1 MFLDFKAIK
10 RLASLEQVAAWL
22 FGNDIKNARVMCP
35 VNEGDKRELVLTYDK
50 GLWHCFGCKKGGDQI
65 ELVAHVC
72 QIPQKE
78 AAQHI
83 QTKFHGYTP
92 VKKGLPEDGLDYLE
106 AEHIDVQALG
116 LSPETAKELGIGYA
130 PRGTMIKRVLFP
142 LRDKQGKLL
151 GYIGFNATMTPILK
165 LPSNLCG

>member
-1 MFLDFKAIK
+1 MFIDFKAVK
-10 RLASLEQVAAWL
+10 QLASLEQVATWL
-22 FGNDIKNARVMCP
+22 GLDIKNGRTQCP
-35 VNEGDKRELVLTYDK
+35 VNEGDKRELVFTFDK

-65 ELVAHVC
+65 ELVAHVL
-72 QIPQKE
+72 QISQQE

-92 VKKGLPEDGLDYLE
+92 VKKGLPEEGLDYLA

-116 LSPETAKELGIGYA
+116 LSVETANELGIGYA

-142 LRDKQGKLL
+142 LRDRSGKLL
-151 GYIGFNATMTPILK
+151 GYIGFSASMTPILK
-165 LPSNLCG
+165 LPSNLCE

>member
-22 FGNDIKNARVMCP
+22 GLDIKNGRAQCP
-35 VNEGDKRELVLTYDK
+35 VNEGGKRELVLTYDK
-50 GLWHCFGCKKGGDQI
+50 GMWYCFGCKKGGDQI
-65 ELVAHVC
+65 ELVSHVC
-72 QIPQKE
+72 QIDQKQ

-92 VKKGLPEDGLDYLE
+92 AKKGLPEEGLDYLV
-106 AEHIDVQALG
+106 AEHEHVQALG
-116 LSPETAKELGIGYA
+116 LSPATAEEFGIGFA

-142 LRDKQGKLL
+142 LRDKKGKLL
-151 GYIGFNATMTPILK
+151 GYIGYSQDGTIK
-165 LPSNLCG
+165 LPKALLE

>member
-1 MFLDFKAIK
+1 MFIDFKAVK
-10 RLASLEQVAAWL
+10 QLASLEQVATWL
-22 FGNDIKNARVMCP
+22 GLDIKNGRTQCP
-35 VNEGDKRELVLTYDK
+35 VNEGDKRELVFTYDK

-65 ELVAHVC
+65 ELVAHVL
-72 QIPQKE
+72 QVPQKE

-92 VKKGLPEDGLDYLE
+92 VKKGLPEEGLDYLE
-106 AEHIDVQALG
+106 AEHIEVQALG
-116 LSPETAKELGIGYA
+116 LSPETAIELGIGYA

-142 LRDKQGKLL
+142 LRDKGGKLL

-165 LPSNLCG
+165 LPSNLCE